1 MSTYNLIETLKDD
14 TPIIDTKG
22 QISGYMSYRVNIDIL
37 DEDMETVMN
46 ALDFETLAEC
56 VGKYLRVTVELKRA
70 QGIQEKYSYKTKAQ
84 YNFLDE
90 DLSITKIVEKKKD
103 PEFAYKASHIVLVTD
118 ELNSKLKY
126 NALTIGVYGMIE
138 SKRTDILKKQAA

>member
-22 QISGYMSYRVNIDIL
+22 QISGYMSYRINIDIL

-70 QGIQEKYSYKTKAQ
+70 QGI
-84 YNFLDE
+84 
-90 DLSITKIVEKKKD
+90 
-103 PEFAYKASHIVLVTD
+103 
-118 ELNSKLKY
+118 
-126 NALTIGVYGMIE
+126 
-138 SKRTDILKKQAA
+138 